1 MSFLISEFTVINDKK
16 TDETYTKTSCYCHR
30 RLHCCTLLSAAATE
44 PRATML
50 TPKTKETQ
58 SKLI

>member
-1 MSFLISEFTVINDKK
+1 MLFLISGFTVTNVKNI
-16 TDETYTKTSCYCHR
+16 DETYTKTSCYCRR

-50 TPKTKETQ
+50 NPKTKETRT
-58 SKLI
+58 KLL